1 MICLLLH
8 AQMSLAIWFV
18 ADVVSDTTCK
28 AAYTQLIWYLSS
40 LLRLPCCILLAEHRM
55 HPKFDIMRNCNML
68 SFVQALV
75 VHKLE
80 HLTSKSACS
89 AAVESSQ
96 NDISIEVSIFTAN
109 MRYVTQRQ
117 VSMLR
122 HMIDDAQRS
131 TPQGDRPKKWVLL
144 LHSAPGGGMHDSYPT
159 MFLYGWDF
167 WYLDSCTGGVSQ
179 HEMLNMQSWVTSAT
193 AALRGHAIAAD
204 QLQGVYN
211 AKMLLCSNHIS
222 TCMCI

>member
-1 MICLLLH
+1 MVPLLLH
-8 AQMSLAIWFV
+8 VQMSLAKFV
-18 ADVVSDTTCK
+18 AP
-28 AAYTQLIWYLSS
+28 AL
-40 LLRLPCCILLAEHRM
+40 LLAEQHM
-55 HPKFDIMRNCNML
+55 HPLLGLLHAIATCL

-96 NDISIEVSIFTAN
+96 SDISIEVAIFTAN

-122 HMIDDAQRS
+122 HMIDDAQRC
-131 TPQGDRPKKWVLL
+131 TPQGDSSKKWVVL
-144 LHSAPGGGMHDSYPT
+144 LHSVPGGGLHDSYPT

-179 HEMLNMQSWVTSAT
+179 HEMLKMQSWVHSAT
-193 AALRGHAIAAD
+193 AGLRGHAIAAE
-204 QLQGVYN
+204 QLQGVYT
-211 AKMLLCSNHIS
+211 LCTFSPIRA
-222 TCMCI
+222 

>member
-1 MICLLLH
+1 
-8 AQMSLAIWFV
+8 
-18 ADVVSDTTCK
+18 
-28 AAYTQLIWYLSS
+28 
-40 LLRLPCCILLAEHRM
+40 
-55 HPKFDIMRNCNML
+55 
-68 SFVQALV
+68 
-75 VHKLE
+75 
-80 HLTSKSACS
+80 
-89 AAVESSQ
+89 
-96 NDISIEVSIFTAN
+96 

-131 TPQGDRPKKWVLL
+131 TPQGDSPKKWVLL

-179 HEMLNMQSWVTSAT
+179 HEMLNMQSWVHSAA
-193 AALRGHAIAAD
+193 AALRGHAIAAE

-211 AKMLLCSNHIS
+211 AN
-222 TCMCI
+222 